1 MPENEPTE
9 TSAGGD
15 DTARQERVEIR
26 RQSVH
31 QTVGRVALLMAT
43 IPRHWGSHIRSL
55 RTEMLPPIRLG
66 QYQVFHDDRTGSS
79 GFVAWALLS
88 EEVIARL
95 CETGGDLSPEEWHS
109 GETAVVWKAIG
120 PGGLAVLA
128 RTLKARHFAG
138 RPLFALVYAS
148 SDGRGRL
155 VEVPGQSGERVAA
168 GTDPTELVIE
178 DAGERYV

>member
-9 TSAGGD
+9 TLADGD
-15 DTARQERVEIR
+15 DDARRKRIEIR

-31 QTVGRVALLMAT
+31 KTVGGVALAMAAN
-43 IPRHWGSHIRSL
+43 RRLWNKHIRCL
-55 RTEMLPPIRLG
+55 RTEVLPPIRLG
-66 QYQVFHDDRTGSS
+66 QYQVFHDDRAELSS
-79 GFVAWALLS
+79 FVAWALLS

-120 PGGLAVLA
+120 PGGLASLA
-128 RTLKARHFAG
+128 RTLKARHFAD
-138 RPLFALVYAS
+138 RPLFALAYAS

-155 VEVPGQSGERVAA
+155 VEVPGESGERVVA
-168 GTDPTELVIE
+168 GADPTELVVE
-178 DAGERYV
+178 DADEGSA